1 MDLSALPLPL
11 LHSARNFLIVEL
23 NGASSEAT
31 NICDER
37 CSLPQAYRT
46 LFKQWRL
53 VFAIGDA
60 NRKRGHR
67 GSNLTALWQA
77 WRSYSQMSLCYP
89 YAD

>member
-53 VFAIGDA
+53 VCAIGDA
-60 NRKRGHR
+60 NRRLGCP
-67 GSNLTALWQA
+67 GSRLTALWHA
-77 WRSYSQMSLCYP
+77 WRSYARVSLCYP